1 MPRNGQGIYTLPVGN
16 PVITGTTITSTWGN
30 TTMQDIA
37 NALTGSVAS
46 DGQTTM
52 TGPLNM
58 GSNRINN
65 VDNPVLPQDAATMDY
80 VDTAVG
86 DLGTMARQNA
96 DNVQITGGSIQ
107 GVLLNLGGTTGQM
120 YLPKGTTAQRTASPT
135 VGLMRYNLDTIGNEV
150 GFYEGYTQA
159 GWRKFVTV
167 NETSYDITYLI
178 IAGGGGGTSMGGGGA
193 GGLLTGSFSTLY
205 GITHNIVIGGGGSEG
220 TNGANSFITDIVTV
234 IGGGRGSTGAGG
246 SGGGGNG
253 GYEGAPNPTP
263 GGQGT
268 PGQGYNGGSG
278 GGHTPGIATMGGGG
292 GGGGAGAVGQAGGYG
307 GENNGSGGP
316 GGIGFASDIQG
327 SINYYG
333 GGGGGGG
340 GPSGA
345 SGGQGGGGNGGASFV
360 PGTPGAANT
369 GSGGGAGGYGAAGAG
384 GGSGVC
390 ILRMPTANYSGN
402 VTGSPVVTTV
412 GDETVLKFTITG
424 SYTA

>member
-120 YLPKGTTAQRTASPT
+120 YLPKGTTVQRTSTPT

-167 NETSYDITYLI
+167 NETSYDIDYLI
-178 IAGGGGGTSMGGGGA
+178 IAGGAGGAGPGGGA
-193 GGLLTGSFSTLY
+193 GGLLTNTFTTLY
-205 GITHNIVIGGGGSEG
+205 GIEHTILIGGGGSPAA
-220 TNGANSFITDIVTV
+220 NGNNGSIVGVCTV
-234 IGGGRGSTGAGG
+234 IGGGTAGTAGG
-246 SGGGGNG
+246 SGGGGNQA
-253 GYEGAPNPTP
+253 YEGGPTVGSP
-263 GGQGT
+263 GGLGT
-268 PGQGYNGGSG
+268 PGQGYNGGKGGDHQAGYVSSG
-278 GGHTPGIATMGGGG
+278 GQG
-292 GGGGAGAVGQAGGYG
+292 GGGGAGAVGDPGAPSQGGTSGRG
-307 GENNGSGGP
+307 GN
-316 GGIGFASDIQG
+316 GGIGFASSITG
-327 SINYYG
+327 SIQYYG

-340 GPSGA
+340 DGGG
-345 SGGQGGGGNGGASFV
+345 SGGQGGGGSGGQPFTNGI
-360 PGTPGAANT
+360 PGAIN
-369 GSGGGAGGYGAAGAG
+369 SGAGGGGGGYGGNGAA

-390 ILRMPTANYSGN
+390 ILSMPTASYSGIT
-402 VTGSPVVTTV
+402 TGSPIVTEV
-412 GDETVLKFTITG
+412 GDKTILRYTISG